1 MPDHRLTP
9 QERRIFA
16 ERWEPYGITLEQGLK
31 LRRAARTDLFFLA
44 KDLLGYDKL
53 TEHAH
58 REVTEHFVVKDPDA
72 EDFEAFARNYYG
84 LHDRLLM
91 LCRGGFKSTCDIAD
105 KVQWIIVFPDIRI
118 NILTDRLELSQ
129 EFVAGIVGHFT
140 LQLNGEPALVNGEVS
155 MFQVL
160 FYEFCEAT
168 IRNFTGTLQ
177 TPQWTTPARRN
188 RRILSPT
195 VRARGLDAG
204 KTGTHCD
211 VLAIDDAITPES
223 VGTGKSV
230 AGNLRNIENKIAMA
244 RKLVVSYG
252 FVDNIGT
259 PQHALDY
266 NAQTVSRE
274 RKRVKEGLPALTK
287 TLIRPAMRPRP
298 GYEGVPFD
306 ELEEAMV
313 EMWCP
318 EIVPFSYLMEEW
330 HRPAGRDTVA
340 TQYLLDVSLK
350 QLVKFYREQL
360 VRATLPANRIPPSGG
375 LTVIPWDLAYSQTA
389 RADFTVGLP
398 MRITGGRFYVLDK
411 IRGRFNEDE
420 LPAAIAATIYRWNP
434 DRVAIENSQGA
445 KWLRREIQREMEK
458 FGCEVAIEYVDIGQ
472 GVWRRNEVNA
482 GPVVRLLGSE
492 RLFFSMT
499 IPRIEEIYD
508 ELEAFPHP
516 QHKDDLVACLNLGV
530 NHFMTTAELT
540 VQESYAAAPPQNE
553 AELLWHEQLYGY
565 GHGQHFEEP
574 APIVEDRGAYGLLPS
589 ILGGVPE

>member
-9 QERRIFA
+9 QERRRFA
-16 ERWEPYGITLEQGLK
+16 ERWEPYGITLDQGLK
-31 LRRAARTDLFFLA
+31 LRRAARADLFFLA

-58 REVTEHFVVKDPDA
+58 REVCAHFVEKDPDA
-72 EDFEAFARNYYG
+72 EDFETFARAYTG
-84 LHDRLLM
+84 LHDRLTM
-91 LCRGGFKSTCDIAD
+91 LCRGGFKSTIDIAD
-105 KVQWIIVFPDIRI
+105 KVQAIICFPDIRI

-140 LQLNGEPALVNGEVS
+140 LQLNGDPAIVNGETS
-155 MFQVL
+155 MFQLL

-168 IRNFTGTLQ
+168 VRNFTGTIQ
-177 TPQWTTPARRN
+177 TPQWTTPARQN
-188 RRILSPT
+188 RRLLSPT

-211 VLAIDDAITPES
+211 WLAIDDAITPES

-230 AGNLRNIENKIAMA
+230 PGNLRNIETKIAMA

-266 NAQTVSRE
+266 NAQTVARE
-274 RKRVKEGLPALTK
+274 RQRQKDGLLPLTQV
-287 TLIRPAMRPRP
+287 LIRPAMTRKP
-298 GYEGVPFD
+298 GCEDVPFE
-306 ELEEAMV
+306 ELQEDQA

-318 EIVPFSYLMEEW
+318 EVVPFRYLVDEW
-330 HRPAGRDTVA
+330 HRPGGRDTVA

-350 QLVKFYREQL
+350 QLVKFAREQL
-360 VRATLPANRIPPSGG
+360 VRSTLAPQRIPSASG
-375 LTVIPWDLAYSQTA
+375 LTVIPWDLAYSQTN
-389 RADFTVGLP
+389 RADYTVGLP
-398 MRITGGRFYVLDK
+398 IRIAGGRFYVLDK
-411 IRGRFNEDE
+411 VRGRFNEDE
-420 LPAAIAATIYRWNP
+420 LPAAIAATIYKWMP

-458 FGCEVAIEYVDIGQ
+458 LGCEVPIEYVDIGQ
-472 GVWRRNEVNA
+472 GIWRRNEVNA
-482 GPVVRLLGSE
+482 GPVVRLLGDQ
-492 RLFFSMT
+492 RLFFST
-499 IPRIEEIYD
+499 AIPKIEELYD

-516 QHKDDLVACLNLGV
+516 QHKDDIVACLNLGV
-530 NHFMTTAELT
+530 NHFLTAAELT
-540 VQESYAAAPPQNE
+540 VQESYAPAPDQDPRE
-553 AELLWHEQLYGY
+553 RLWHEQIYGY
-565 GHGQHFEEP
+565 GRGQQFEEP
-574 APIVEDRGAYGLLPS
+574 VPMVEDRGSYGLLPD

>member
-31 LRRAARTDLFFLA
+31 LRRAARQDLFFLA

-58 REVTEHFVVKDPDA
+58 REVTQHFVVKDADA
-72 EDFEAFARNYYG
+72 ENFESFARGYAG

-91 LCRGGFKSTCDIAD
+91 LCRAGFKSTCDIAD
-105 KVQWIIVFPDIRI
+105 KVQWIICFPDIRI
-118 NILTDRLELSQ
+118 NILTDLLTLSQ
-129 EFVAGIVGHFT
+129 EFVGGIVGHFT
-140 LQLNGEPALVNGEVS
+140 LQLNGHPALIDGEPS

-160 FYEFCEAT
+160 FYEFCEASV
-168 IRNFTGTLQ
+168 RSFTGQNQ
-177 TPQWTTPARRN
+177 TPQWTTPARRD

-230 AGNLRNIENKIAMA
+230 AGNLRNIEKKIAMA

-266 NAQTVSRE
+266 NCQTIKSNQERE
-274 RKRVKEGLPALTK
+274 KQGLAPLTQI
-287 TLIRPAMRPRP
+287 LIRPAMTRKP
-298 GYEGVPFD
+298 GYEDVPFED
-306 ELEEAMV
+306 LQEAMV

-318 EIVPFSYLMEEW
+318 EIMPFSYLMDEW
-330 HRPAGRDTVA
+330 HRPGGRDTVA

-360 VRATLPANRIPPSGG
+360 VRATLPPQRIPPSGG
-375 LTVIPWDLAYSQTA
+375 LTVIPWDLSYSQTE

-398 MRITGGRFYVLDK
+398 MRIAGGRFYVLDK
-411 IRGRFNEDE
+411 IRERFNEDE
-420 LPAAIAATIYRWNP
+420 LPAAIAAAAYKWAP
-434 DRVAIENSQGA
+434 DRIAIENSQGA

-458 FGCEVAIEYVDIGQ
+458 LGCEAPIEYVDIGQ
-472 GVWRRNEVNA
+472 GIWRRNQVNA
-482 GPVVRLLGSE
+482 GPVVRLLGDA
-492 RLFFSMT
+492 RLFFST
-499 IPRIEEIYD
+499 AIPRIEEIYD

-530 NHFMTTAELT
+530 NHFMSTAELT
-540 VQESYAAAPPQNE
+540 VQESYAPGPPPNE

-565 GHGQHFEEP
+565 GRGQHFEEP
-574 APIVEDRGAYGLLPS
+574 APILEDRGTYGFLPD